1 MGLSMTDREELEA
14 MNKINRLEVKDYT
27 DEESIHIKFIDEF
40 KKELHLSI
48 NDDIEQSLHD
58 ELAKLGWTPPK
69 KENFMTDRE
78 ELEAMNK
85 INRLEVID
93 QTGRAY
99 VHYLSEKE
107 SVRYSLQDDNRTLKI
122 FIDKYGSVARDDA

>member
-1 MGLSMTDREELEA
+1 
-14 MNKINRLEVKDYT
+14 
-27 DEESIHIKFIDEF
+27 
-40 KKELHLSI
+40 
-48 NDDIEQSLHD
+48 
-58 ELAKLGWTPPK
+58 
-69 KENFMTDRE
+69 MTDRE

-99 VHYLSEKE
+99 VHYFRLHENE

>member
-1 MGLSMTDREELEA
+1 
-14 MNKINRLEVKDYT
+14 
-27 DEESIHIKFIDEF
+27 
-40 KKELHLSI
+40 
-48 NDDIEQSLHD
+48 
-58 ELAKLGWTPPK
+58 
-69 KENFMTDRE
+69 MTDRE

>member
-58 ELAKLGWTPPK
+58 ELPNLDGLLLRKRIL
-69 KENFMTDRE
+69 
-78 ELEAMNK
+78 
-85 INRLEVID
+85 
-93 QTGRAY
+93 
-99 VHYLSEKE
+99 
-107 SVRYSLQDDNRTLKI
+107 
-122 FIDKYGSVARDDA
+122 

>member
-1 MGLSMTDREELEA
+1 
-14 MNKINRLEVKDYT
+14 
-27 DEESIHIKFIDEF
+27 
-40 KKELHLSI
+40 
-48 NDDIEQSLHD
+48 
-58 ELAKLGWTPPK
+58 
-69 KENFMTDRE
+69 MTDRE

-99 VHYLSEKE
+99 VHHFRVHENE